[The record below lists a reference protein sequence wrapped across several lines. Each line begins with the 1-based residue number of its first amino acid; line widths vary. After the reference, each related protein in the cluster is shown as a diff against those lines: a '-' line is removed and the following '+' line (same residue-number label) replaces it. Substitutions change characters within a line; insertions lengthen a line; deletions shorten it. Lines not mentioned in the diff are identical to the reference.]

1 MTELKP
7 MLELGGQDG
16 NAFYILAKA
25 QRVAKSNNMDWA
37 KIEAEAKSGDYDH
50 LLQTMMKY
58 FEVV

>member
-7 MLELGGQDG
+7 LLELGGQDG

-25 QRVAKSNNMDWA
+25 KRVAESNGMDWA

-58 FEVV
+58 FEVL